1 MGADLPLLLT
11 DELPEEEEDPLL
23 PDLPDDE
30 LPEEEEED
38 PLLPDLPD
46 DPLPLLP
53 DLPDDPL
60 PLLPDFPVEHVSYD
74 A

>member
-11 DELPEEEEDPLL
+11 DDPLL

-53 DLPDDPL
+53 DLP
-60 PLLPDFPVEHVSYD
+60 VEHESYD

>member
-11 DELPEEEEDPLL
+11 DELP
-23 PDLPDDE
+23 
-30 LPEEEEED
+30 EEEED

>member
-1 MGADLPLLLT
+1 MGADLLLL
-11 DELPEEEEDPLL
+11 LPDEDPLL

-30 LPEEEEED
+30 LPEEEEEED

-53 DLPDDPL
+53 DLP
-60 PLLPDFPVEHVSYD
+60 VEHESYD